1 MHKTA
6 SENINI
12 KYKIVDITVKIRN
25 ENQILTL
32 H

>member
-1 MHKTA
+1 MYKTA

-12 KYKIVDITVKIRN
+12 KYKIVDITVKIRD